1 MEISLSESWNCDPL
15 THSLALHVW
24 THDLYFH
31 VRTDFVIVQGDDSL
45 DNHLPP
51 PHDTGWLHGNRVCE
65 VTHTHTHTLTRLYH
79 THTRLYHTHRTVSHT
94 HTRLYHTHTHQAASH
109 TQGCITHTH
118 THTHTPGCIVTI
130 ETRWLNQKT
139 LTVVGC
145 DSLNHTEV
153 IKESV
158 SFLGD
163 QSAAAVKECP
173 AGGVLSLR

>member
-1 MEISLSESWNCDPL
+1 MEISLTESWNFDTL
-15 THSLALHVW
+15 THSLTRTACLNSWPSLFSFQNWLRHSPW
-24 THDLYFH
+24 WRHSLY
-31 VRTDFVIVQGDDSL
+31 
-45 DNHLPP
+45 NHPP
-51 PHDTGWLHGNRVCE
+51 
-65 VTHTHTHTLTRLYH
+65 HTHTHTTRVKSMEIGY
-79 THTRLYHTHRTVSHT
+79 VKS
-94 HTRLYHTHTHQAASH
+94 
-109 TQGCITHTH
+109 HTH
-118 THTHTPGCIVTI
+118 THTHTRGCIVTI

-173 AGGVLSLR
+173 LWRRDFSAIKLWCSVEPWKEHPVWSRWVTEVAKSEGQI